1 MLVLSR
7 FKKQSIMIGDDIEI
21 FVLESRED
29 GQVNIGIKAPK
40 NVRVDRREIY
50 DKRKQEREGEN
61 YAI

>member
-1 MLVLSR
+1 
-7 FKKQSIMIGDDIEI
+7 MIGDDIEI
-21 FVLESRED
+21 FILESRED
-29 GQVNIGIKAPK
+29 GQVNVGIKPPK